1 MICSD
6 LKCIW
11 YIFSWVSHF
20 LNEQTHLMVFR
31 LEKYNHTGF
40 AIEPGHSVTSAHV
53 AQCKFPCSR
62 LFHYDSGKLTVALLI
77 CTGNIP

>member
-1 MICSD
+1 
-6 LKCIW
+6 
-11 YIFSWVSHF
+11 
-20 LNEQTHLMVFR
+20 MVFR